1 MGWAAMTL
9 ASVQKNSFS
18 AQLRGRRKR
27 GIFHRAI
34 SEGQGSCQRKLQK
47 CVWGGEGR
55 CGDRAHACVC
65 VCVCVCVCE
74 GEGRCG
80 DRAHVFGGSIN

>member
-47 CVWGGEGR
+47 CVCVWGGRVGV
-55 CGDRAHACVC
+55 GIGLMH